1 MVYNICLDTDNT
13 INRRYLHI
21 MTTF

>member
-1 MVYNICLDTDNT
+1 MVYNICLDTGNT